1 MNPDVQLYEIRETT
15 RIQRAMAR
23 QMRASHADKPPV
35 TLHRSPDVGPLLA
48 WLEEAFGGRSA
59 LTASLVSAAAKSF
72 VEHRALNGHLVD
84 GETRTFDRA
93 DTAVA
98 VETEAGLFTP
108 VVREAHAKGVG
119 KIIEDIATLSAR
131 AHDGGLRPDDLADAT
146 FTISN
151 LGAWGVEYFTP
162 IINPPQ
168 IAILGVGRLTPRP
181 TVVDGALVAR
191 PALPLSLSFDHA
203 VVTGVEAA
211 RAMDSLAE
219 RLSAPDLT
227 P

>member
-1 MNPDVQLYEIRETT
+1 MSPREKLYEIRETT

-35 TLHRSPDVGPLLA
+35 TLHRSPDVGPLLD
-48 WLEEAFGGRSA
+48 WLEEAVGGRSA
-59 LTASLVSAAAKSF
+59 LTAALVSAAAKSF
-72 VEHRALNGHLVD
+72 VEHHALNGHVVD
-84 GETRTFDRA
+84 GEIRTFDRA
-93 DTAVA
+93 DVAVA
-98 VETEAGLFTP
+98 VETGAGLVTP

-119 KIIEDIATLSAR
+119 QIIEDIAALSAR
-131 AHDGGLRPDDLADAT
+131 AHDGGLRPDDLVDAT
-146 FTISN
+146 FTVSN

-191 PALPLSLSFDHA
+191 PELPLSLSFDHA
-203 VVTGVEAA
+203 AATGVEAA
-211 RAMDSLAE
+211 RALAGLAE